1 MFKILNFFIID
12 ANTAKKLQQNWIEK
26 ETKKADKKE
35 EHQCRRILFKIW
47 WNAIHGNS
55 YLTLP
60 SEMVSFD
67 AARKFR
73 EMGYSVKYSLF
84 FHVVEINWAEEEKV
98 IKEEEKVIKED

>member
-12 ANTAKKLQQNWIEK
+12 ANTAQKLQQNWIEK

-35 EHQCRRILFKIW
+35 KHQYRRILFKIW

-60 SEMVSFD
+60 YEMVSYD

-73 EMGYSVKYSLF
+73 EMGYSVKYNSNSD
-84 FHVVEINWAEEEKV
+84 VAEINWAEGEKTT
-98 IKEEEKVIKED
+98 KED